1 MSQVFYITTPIYYVN
16 ATPHLGH
23 AYTTI
28 LADAIARFKRFLGYE
43 VYFLTGTDEHG
54 NKIVQAAEAAGESP
68 QAYADRISAVFQETW
83 RKLGVQND
91 QFIRTTSRPHK
102 DVVRLVLQRLYE
114 RGEIYFGEYGGQ
126 YCFGCERFYTD
137 KELVEGKCPDHQKEP
152 TYILEKNY
160 FFKMSR
166 YQDWLIDYIENHP
179 DFIRPERYRN
189 EVLAFLKEP
198 LEDLCIS
205 RPKARLS
212 WGIPLPFDEEY
223 VTYVWFDALINY
235 ISALGYPDGVLFQ
248 KFWPK
253 AHHLIGKDILKPHAI
268 FWPTMCQAA
277 GIEPYQTLWVHG
289 FWKIEEAKMSKSV
302 GRVVAP
308 LELCDKYGLDV
319 FRYFLLREMVF
330 GQDANFSEE
339 ALVGRLNADL
349 ANDLGNL
356 FHRTLTMIERYFGGI
371 VPIPKG
377 GDNGL
382 KAKALEAVD
391 LAASAIEEFGFSR
404 GLAAIWDLIGT
415 LNRYLDE
422 KGPWFL
428 AKDPTKRDELATI
441 LYNAAES
448 LRIIATFLGPILP
461 DAALKMGEQLGI
473 HGELQQASIQDAKAW
488 GKLRPGTAIRKGEP
502 IFPRVKEETEDWR
515 LETGDRSSQ
524 SQVSSLRSLVSL
536 EEFQR
541 LDLRI
546 AEVVEAKVVKGSR
559 KLLQLKVKVGALER
573 TVVAGIQPFYKPE
586 ELIGR
591 KVVLLANLKPTTLMG
606 IESQGM
612 VLAAEDA
619 EGRIILLTPDK
630 DVPSGAQIH

>member
-1 MSQVFYITTPIYYVN
+1 MSRVFYITTPIYYVN

-28 LADAIARFKRFLGYE
+28 LADAVARFKKFLGYE

-54 NKIVQAAEAAGESP
+54 NKIAQAAAAAGESP

-83 RKLGVQND
+83 RKLKVQND
-91 QFIRTTSRPHK
+91 QFIRTTSGPHK
-102 DVVRLVLQRLYE
+102 EVVRLVLQRLYE
-114 RGEIYFGEYGGQ
+114 QGEIYFGEYGGK

-160 FFKMSR
+160 FFRMSR
-166 YQDWLIDYIENHP
+166 YQDWLIEYVENHP

-212 WGIPLPFDEEY
+212 WGIPLPFDEDY

-253 AHHLIGKDILKPHAI
+253 ANHLIGKDILKPHAVY
-268 FWPTMCQAA
+268 WPTMLKAA

-308 LELCDKYGLDV
+308 LELVDKYGLDV

-330 GQDANFSEE
+330 GSDANFSEE

-377 GDNGL
+377 GDDGL

-422 KGPWFL
+422 KGPWLL
-428 AKDPTKRDELATI
+428 AKDPAKRDELATI

-448 LRIIATFLGPILP
+448 LRIIALLLSPLLP
-461 DAALKMGEQLGI
+461 DAALNMGEQLGI
-473 HGELQQASIQDAKAW
+473 REELRRATIEDAKVW
-488 GKLRPGTAIRKGEP
+488 GKLRPGTTVRKGEP
-502 IFPRVKEETEDWR
+502 IFPRVTPSLS
-515 LETGDRSSQ
+515 LEGEGMGGDEIPEAAKAAPEITI
-524 SQVSSLRSLVSL
+524 

-546 AEVVEAKVVKGSR
+546 AEVVEAEAVKGSK
-559 KLLQLKVKVGALER
+559 KLLKLTVKVGALER

-586 ELIGR
+586 ELVGR
-591 KVVLLANLKPTTLMG
+591 KVVLLANLEPTTLMG
-606 IESQGM
+606 VESQGM

-619 EGRIILLTPDK
+619 EGRVILLMPDK
-630 DVPSGAQIH
+630 DVPPGAKVR

>member
-1 MSQVFYITTPIYYVN
+1 MSRVFYITTPIYYVN

-28 LADAIARFKRFLGYE
+28 LADAVARFKKFLGYE

-54 NKIVQAAEAAGESP
+54 NKIAQAAAAAGESP

-83 RKLGVQND
+83 RKLKVQND
-91 QFIRTTSRPHK
+91 QFIRTTSGPHK
-102 DVVRLVLQRLYE
+102 EVVRLVLQRLYE
-114 RGEIYFGEYGGQ
+114 QGEIYFGEYGGK

-160 FFKMSR
+160 FFRMSR
-166 YQDWLIDYIENHP
+166 YQDWLIEYVENHP

-212 WGIPLPFDEEY
+212 WGIPLPFDEDY

-253 AHHLIGKDILKPHAI
+253 ANHLIGKDILKPHAVY
-268 FWPTMCQAA
+268 WPTMLKAA

-308 LELCDKYGLDV
+308 LELVDKYGLDV

-330 GQDANFSEE
+330 GSDANFSEE

-377 GDNGL
+377 GDDGL

-422 KGPWFL
+422 KGPWLL
-428 AKDPTKRDELATI
+428 AKDPAKRDELATI

-448 LRIIATFLGPILP
+448 LRIIALLLSPLLP
-461 DAALKMGEQLGI
+461 DAALNMGEQLGI
-473 HGELQQASIQDAKAW
+473 REELRRATIEDAKVW
-488 GKLRPGTAIRKGEP
+488 GKLRPGTTVRKGEP
-502 IFPRVKEETEDWR
+502 IFPRVTPSLS
-515 LETGDRSSQ
+515 LEGEGMGGDEIPEAAKAAPEITI
-524 SQVSSLRSLVSL
+524 

-546 AEVVEAKVVKGSR
+546 AEVVEAEAVKGSK
-559 KLLQLKVKVGALER
+559 KLLKLTVKVGALER

-586 ELIGR
+586 ELVGR
-591 KVVLLANLKPTTLMG
+591 KVVLLVNLKPTTLMG
-606 IESQGM
+606 VESQGM

-619 EGRIILLTPDK
+619 EGRVILLMPDK
-630 DVPSGAQIH
+630 DVPPGAKVR